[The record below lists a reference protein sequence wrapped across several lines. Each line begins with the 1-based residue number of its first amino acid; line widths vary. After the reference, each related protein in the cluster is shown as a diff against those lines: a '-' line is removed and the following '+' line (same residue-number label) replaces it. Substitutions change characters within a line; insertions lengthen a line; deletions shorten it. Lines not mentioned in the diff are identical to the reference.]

1 MEERAGDAAKRLM
14 PREKRHVGFLRDRH
28 GEIFERQHGDHM
40 AYPLVM
46 TNIAIENHLFLMG
59 KLIISMAMF
68 NSYVKLPEGL
78 VKDARNDMVYMVY

>member
-1 MEERAGDAAKRLM
+1 MLFPQNGRTSRRCGETIDASRKTTR
-14 PREKRHVGFLRDRH
+14 G
-28 GEIFERQHGDHM
+28 IFERQHGDHM

-68 NSYVKLPEGL
+68 NSYVKLPEGI